1 MNFYVAM
8 PDADVIPVD
17 GAGMTE
23 MVAEAWRDV
32 LRCPGPSQ
40 EDNFFDLG
48 GHSLA
53 GARVMSRLQPNVPAA
68 LTMRMLFDNPVFG
81 EFVSAITRLT
91 ERPA

>member
-8 PDADVIPVD
+8 PDAEVTPGD
-17 GAGMTE
+17 GAAMTE

-32 LRCPGPSQ
+32 LQCPGPSQ
-40 EDNFFDLG
+40 EDNFFELG

-53 GARVMSRLQPNVPAA
+53 GARVMSRLQPSVPAE

-81 EFVSAITRLT
+81 EFVSAITRLA